1 MDFGFLSVVPPL
13 LTIILAIITKEVLL
27 SLFIGVLGG
36 CLIIA
41 NWTPL
46 GSFAEMIEIMLAKL
60 TDPWNMEVIMI
71 VILLGGLIGLLTRSG
86 GSKAFADFIASKTQS
101 RKGAQA
107 TAWIMGLMIFFDDY
121 FNALTCGAVMR
132 PVSDKFNV
140 SREKL
145 SYIIDSTSV
154 GICLLVPISSWVAFI
169 TSIIASSFKDAGLH
183 QDAFKAFLYSVPYN
197 FYAWLSIIMVGV
209 VVFLSL
215 DYGPMAKAEKRTIE
229 TGKLCDQTFG
239 GGGSDDEDD
248 FSSIIPAEG
257 KVVDLMLPVILLV
270 SGAFIFMLYT
280 GGFFNSDTRFDF
292 MYAINNMSGTLALI
306 YAIALTDIV
315 AIVLYKIRRLSSI
328 KDSIQAFTT
337 GAKSMVFVLLLLAF
351 AWSIGGICDIL
362 GTGSYV
368 ASLFSSSVPA
378 FLVPVIVFIFS
389 CVMTFATG
397 ATWGTYAIMLP
408 VAIPLAVT
416 MNIDV
421 YACIAAVIGGGGFG
435 NHCSPLADTAILS
448 SVGANIRHID
458 HINTQIPY
466 SVTCALVASV
476 AYIVAGIL
484 NHPVIPMI
492 VCLCLF
498 MVAVITLNR
507 FFGAKSSDGKISNIP
522 VEITD

>member
-1 MDFGFLSVVPPL
+1 MYFGFLSVVPPL

-46 GSFAEMIEIMLAKL
+46 GSFEKMIEIILAKL
-60 TDPWNMEVIMI
+60 TDPWNMQVIII
-71 VILLGGLIGLLTRSG
+71 VILLGGLIGLLTISG
-86 GSKAFADFIASKTQS
+86 GSKAFADFIATKIHS
-101 RKGAQA
+101 RKAAQA

-169 TSIIASSFKDAGLH
+169 TSIIASSFKDVGIK
-183 QDAFKAFLYSVPYN
+183 QDAFQAFLYSVPYN

-215 DYGPMAKAEKRTIE
+215 DYGPMAKAEKRTME
-229 TGKLCDQTFG
+229 TGKLCDQTFCG
-239 GGGSDDEDD
+239 GCEDEDD
-248 FSSIIPAEG
+248 FSSITPAEG
-257 KVVDLMLPVILLV
+257 KVIDLILPIILLV

-292 MYAINNMSGTLALI
+292 MHAVNNMCGTLALI
-306 YAIALTDIV
+306 YAIALTNIF
-315 AIVLYKIRRLSSI
+315 AISLYKIRRLSSI
-328 KDSIQAFTT
+328 KDSIQAFTI

-351 AWSIGGICDIL
+351 AWSIGGICDEL
-362 GTGSYV
+362 GTGAYV

-466 SVTCALVASV
+466 SVTCALVAAA
-476 AYIVAGIL
+476 AYIVTGIL
-484 NHPVIPMI
+484 NNPVIPMI
-492 VCLCLF
+492 VCISLF
-498 MVAVITLNR
+498 MIAVITLNR
-507 FFGAKSSDGKISNIP
+507 FFGARPDGEIVSNIS
-522 VEITD
+522 VEMAD